1 MTQISEDGNK
11 SSPEI
16 NTIEARVF
24 VWFFLFFSSF
34 FSFKAKFLNYTI
46 KLPHYAHS
54 KQILGD
60 RFSKI
65 ISPSLNF
72 CSQKLS
78 N

>member
-1 MTQISEDGNK
+1 MVIKAVQ
-11 SSPEI
+11 
-16 NTIEARVF
+16 IEARVF
-24 VWFFLFFSSF
+24 LCWFFFFLFFSSF

-46 KLPHYAHS
+46 KLPYYAHS

-65 ISPSLNF
+65 ISLSLNF

-78 N
+78 H

>member
-1 MTQISEDGNK
+1 MTQISRDGNK
-11 SSPEI
+11 SSPD
-16 NTIEARVF
+16 RGQGVF
-24 VWFFLFFSSF
+24 VLVFFFLFFSSF

-46 KLPHYAHS
+46 KLPYYAHS

-65 ISPSLNF
+65 ISLSLNF